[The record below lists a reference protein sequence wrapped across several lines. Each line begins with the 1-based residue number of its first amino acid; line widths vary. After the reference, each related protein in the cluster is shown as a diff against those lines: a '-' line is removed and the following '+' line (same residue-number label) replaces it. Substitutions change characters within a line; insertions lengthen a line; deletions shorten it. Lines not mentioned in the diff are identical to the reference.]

1 MRVETANLTALE
13 LGQAIRQGAVSPM
26 EAVQQA
32 LERIRLEQAENPTY
46 LTVTEELALAQA
58 ERLAKQLPDSPLA
71 GVPAGIKDNLCTKGI
86 PTTCASRMLKDFVSP
101 YDATAVER
109 FYAAGGILL
118 GKHNMD
124 EFAMGSTGETSFFGT
139 VKNPWDSTRTAGGSS
154 AGSAASVA
162 NGTCWY
168 ALASDTGG
176 SIRQPAAY
184 CGITGMKPTYG
195 SVSRYGLIAHA
206 SSLDQVG
213 PLARSAAD
221 CAAVLDLIRGQDTK
235 DGTTVPLKAGSLLKQ
250 LTGNLSGVRV
260 GLPAHLLEQVT
271 KEVRHGILETAEVLK
286 SRGAVVEECE
296 LPLIKEA
303 VAAYYIISSAQASS
317 NLARYDGV
325 KYGWRDDTATSANG
339 LYARSRSQG
348 FGREVQRRI
357 MMGTFVLSAGHYDA
371 WYRRALNTQQQV
383 QKAWN
388 TLLERFDLLLM
399 PVTPDAAPKLGRY
412 EQNPLS
418 MYLDD
423 VFTVGANLTGLPAI
437 SIPCQPDASGH
448 PLGVQLIGRAFED
461 GLVLNAAYSVQQDTA
476 YHLCRPIQG
485 EVK

>member
-1 MRVETANLTALE
+1 MRMETVNLTALE
-13 LGQAIRQGAVSPM
+13 LGQAIRTGAVSPV

-32 LERIRLEQAENPTY
+32 LERIRQEQTVQPAY
-46 LTVTEELALAQA
+46 ITVTEEQALVQA
-58 ERLAKQLPDSPLA
+58 EQLAKQLPDSPLA

-86 PTTCASRMLKDFVSP
+86 QTTCASRMLKDFVSP
-101 YDATAVER
+101 YDATVVER
-109 FYAAGGILL
+109 FYAGGGILL

-124 EFAMGSTGETSFFGT
+124 EFAMGSTGETSCFGT
-139 VKNPWDSTRTAGGSS
+139 VRNPWDSSRTAGGSS

-162 NGTCWY
+162 TGTCWY

-206 SSLDQVG
+206 STLDQVG

-221 CAAVLDLIRGQDTK
+221 CAAILDLICGQDPR
-235 DGTTVPLKAGSLLKQ
+235 DGTTVPLSGGPLLEQ
-250 LTGNLSGVRV
+250 LTGNLSGVRI
-260 GLPAHLLEQVT
+260 GLPTHLLEQVT
-271 KEVRHGILETAEVLK
+271 EKVRRGVLETAEVLQ
-286 SRGAVVEECE
+286 SHGAVVEECQ
-296 LPLIKEA
+296 LPLMKEA
-303 VAAYYIISSAQASS
+303 VAAYYILSSAQASS

-325 KYGWRDDTATSANG
+325 KYGWRDDTAANANE

-348 FGREVQRRI
+348 FGMEVQRRI

-371 WYRRALNTQQQV
+371 WYGRALGTQQQV
-383 QKAWN
+383 RQAWN

-399 PVTPDAAPKLGRY
+399 PVTPSAAPKLGQY
-412 EQNPLS
+412 EQDPLA

-437 SIPCQPDASGH
+437 SIPCKPDAEGH

-461 GLVLNAAYSVQQDTA
+461 ALVLNAAYSVQQDTA
-476 YHLCRPIQG
+476 YHLRRPTKG

>member
-1 MRVETANLTALE
+1 MRMETVNLTALE
-13 LGQAIRQGAVSPM
+13 LGQAIQTGAVSSV
-26 EAVQQA
+26 EVVQQA
-32 LERIRLEQAENPTY
+32 LERIRQEQTEHPTY
-46 LTVTEELALAQA
+46 ITVTEEQALAQA
-58 ERLAKQLPDSPLA
+58 EQLAKQLPDSPLA

-86 PTTCASRMLKDFVSP
+86 KTTCASRMLKDFVSP
-101 YDATAVER
+101 YDATVVER

-124 EFAMGSTGETSFFGT
+124 EFAMGSTGETSCFGT
-139 VKNPWDSTRTAGGSS
+139 VRNPWDSRRTAGGSS

-221 CAAVLDLIRGQDTK
+221 CAAILDLIRGQDPR
-235 DGTTVPLKAGSLLKQ
+235 DGTTVPLSGGPLLEQ
-250 LTGNLSGVRV
+250 LTGNLSGVRI
-260 GLPAHLLEQVT
+260 GLPTHLLEQVT
-271 KEVRHGILETAEVLK
+271 EEVRQGVLETAEVLQ
-286 SRGAVVEECE
+286 SHGAVVEKCQ
-296 LPLIKEA
+296 LPLVKEA
-303 VAAYYIISSAQASS
+303 VAAYYILSSAQASS

-325 KYGWRDDTATSANG
+325 KYGWRDNTAANANE

-348 FGREVQRRI
+348 FGMEVQRRI

-371 WYRRALNTQQQV
+371 WYGRALETQQQV
-383 QKAWN
+383 KQAWN
-388 TLLERFDLLLM
+388 TQLERFDLLLM
-399 PVTPDAAPKLGRY
+399 PVTPSAAPKLGQY
-412 EQNPLS
+412 EQDPLA

-437 SIPCQPDASGH
+437 SIPCKPDAEGH

-461 GLVLNAAYSVQQDTA
+461 ALVLNAAYSVQQDTA
-476 YHLCRPIQG
+476 YHLRRPTQG

>member
-1 MRVETANLTALE
+1 MDFTDLTALE
-13 LGQAIRQGAVSPM
+13 LGQAIRKGTVSPV
-26 EAVQQA
+26 EVVQQV
-32 LERIRLEQAENPTY
+32 LERIHLEQAENPTY
-46 LTVTEELALAQA
+46 LTVTGEQALERA
-58 ERLAKQLPDSPLA
+58 ERLTKQLPDSPLA
-71 GVPAGIKDNLCTKGI
+71 GVPAGIKDNLCATGVK
-86 PTTCASRMLKDFVSP
+86 TTCASRMLMDFVSP
-101 YDATAVER
+101 YDATVVER

-124 EFAMGSTGETSFFGT
+124 EFAMGSTGETSFFGS

-162 NGTCWY
+162 SGTCWY

-221 CAAVLDLIRGQDTK
+221 CAAVLDLIRGQDRK
-235 DGTTVPLKAGSLLKQ
+235 DGTTVPLKDGSLLAQ

-260 GLPAHLLEQVT
+260 GLPTHLLEQVT
-271 KEVRHGILETAEVLK
+271 AEVRRGVLETAEVLK
-286 SRGAVVEECE
+286 AHGAVVEECE
-296 LPLIKEA
+296 LPLLKEA

-325 KYGWRDDTATSANG
+325 KYGWRDDTAANANE

-348 FGREVQRRI
+348 FGIEVQRRI

-371 WYRRALNTQQQV
+371 WYGRALETQQQIR
-383 QKAWN
+383 QAWN
-388 TLLERFDLLLM
+388 RLLERFDLLLM
-399 PVTPDAAPKLGRY
+399 PVTPGAAPKLGQY
-412 EQNPLS
+412 EKDPLS

-423 VFTVGANLTGLPAI
+423 VFTVGANLTGLPSI
-437 SIPCQPDASGH
+437 SIPCKPDAEGH

-461 GLVLNAAYSVQQDTA
+461 GVVLNAAYSVQQDTT
-476 YHLCRPIQG
+476 YHLRRPMEG

>member
-1 MRVETANLTALE
+1 MRMETVNLTALE
-13 LGQAIRQGAVSPM
+13 LGQAIRTGAVSPV

-32 LERIRLEQAENPTY
+32 LERIRQEQTEHPVYITM
-46 LTVTEELALAQA
+46 TEEQALAQA
-58 ERLAKQLPDSPLA
+58 EQLAKQLPDSPLA

-86 PTTCASRMLKDFVSP
+86 QTTCASRMLKDFVSP
-101 YDATAVER
+101 YDATVVER

-124 EFAMGSTGETSFFGT
+124 EFAMGSTGETSWFGT
-139 VKNPWDSTRTAGGSS
+139 VRNPWDSSRTAGGSS

-184 CGITGMKPTYG
+184 CGITGMKPSYG

-221 CAAVLDLIRGQDTK
+221 CAAILDLIRGQDPR
-235 DGTTVPLKAGSLLKQ
+235 DGTTVPLSGGPLLEQ
-250 LTGNLSGVRV
+250 LTGNLSGVRI
-260 GLPAHLLEQVT
+260 GLPTHLLEQVT
-271 KEVRHGILETAEVLK
+271 EEVRRGVLETAEVLQ
-286 SRGAVVEECE
+286 SHGAVVEECQ
-296 LPLIKEA
+296 LPLMKEA
-303 VAAYYIISSAQASS
+303 VAAYYILSSAQASS

-325 KYGWRDDTATSANG
+325 KYGWRDDTAANANE

-348 FGREVQRRI
+348 FGVEVQRRI

-371 WYRRALNTQQQV
+371 WYGRALGTQQQV
-383 QKAWN
+383 KQAWN

-399 PVTPDAAPKLGRY
+399 PVTPSAAPKLGQY
-412 EQNPLS
+412 EQDPLA

-437 SIPCQPDASGH
+437 SIPCKPDAEGH

-461 GLVLNAAYSVQQDTA
+461 ALVLNAAYSVQQDTA
-476 YHLCRPIQG
+476 YHLRRPTKG